1 MQISDLVKQY
11 HQAIASGAETLTG
24 TKGVENLVASLR
36 SLTKGNIFEGTVTS
50 VKNGRVTLSLSGG
63 QQVMARLDGKLALM
77 EGESMFFQVKSNDGT
92 QIAIRPFAID
102 GAGANYTL
110 MQALSAAGLSAEPE
124 YLSMVNRMMEEQMP
138 IDRESLQQMARLVN
152 ANPKVDVQT
161 LVQLQKLGIPITVEN
176 ASQFENYRNDSQAI
190 TRELDALVEQLPQ
203 TLTGEE
209 EAPVKTEVMR
219 QLGNELLQILTEG
232 LEDVPPQMQSLGYD
246 MEAGGMMQ
254 PQTTPEAESQTLGEI
269 IEQNHPETA
278 EEENMPLQSETKMPE
293 TVSEQPMYAPQTSQ
307 TPHTLGAVFSRE
319 QLQNLNRMVGELLGK
334 SETGYTP
341 ESGTVEVLKD
351 LQQLCKDPLPLER
364 EHLGKLFS
372 SKEFQTLI
380 RDTAEQQ
387 WMAKPKDLEE
397 GDYVSRLY
405 ERLNSQMEKIELAL
419 KNAGQEHTAFSQ
431 MAGEVRSNVEF
442 MNQVNQMYTYAQIP
456 LKMSGQHAS
465 GELYVY
471 TNKKSLEQ
479 GEKDLTAFLH
489 LDLDHLGST
498 DVSVR
503 MRGREVDTRF
513 YMGTNEAYALL
524 EKNYPVLE
532 ACLEKK
538 GYHCKIHVVNEEK
551 HVSFVD
557 DFLKMD
563 RPSAGQLHR
572 YSFDMR
578 A

>member
-11 HQAIASGAETLTG
+11 HQAISSGAETLTG

-63 QQVMARLDGKLALM
+63 QQVMARLDGKISLM

-110 MQALSAAGLSAEPE
+110 MQALSAAGLSAQPE
-124 YLSMVNRMMEEQMP
+124 YLSMVDRMMEEQMP

-152 ANPKVDVQT
+152 ANPRIDVQT
-161 LVQLQKLGIPITVEN
+161 LVQMQKLGIPITVEN
-176 ASQFENYRNDSQAI
+176 ASQFENYMNDSQAI
-190 TRELDALVEQLPQ
+190 TRELDALIEQFPQ
-203 TLTGEE
+203 SLTGTEG
-209 EAPVKTEVMR
+209 APVKTETMR
-219 QLGNELLQILTEG
+219 QLGNELLQILTDG
-232 LEDVPPQMQSLGYD
+232 LEEIPQQIQSPEPDVAYNLDGLKYESVQTDTAETQMQT
-246 MEAGGMMQ
+246 EA
-254 PQTTPEAESQTLGEI
+254 A
-269 IEQNHPETA
+269 PETA
-278 EEENMPLQSETKMPE
+278 TETVQEHPEILSQQEGQAAAEEKGVAGQQEAETME
-293 TVSEQPMYAPQTSQ
+293 TVSGKTTYTGQMSQ
-307 TPHTLGAVFSRE
+307 TPHTLGAVLSQE
-319 QLQNLNRMVGELLGK
+319 QLQHLNRMIGDILGK
-334 SETGYTP
+334 PQSAYNAN
-341 ESGTVEVLKD
+341 SGTVEVLKD

-372 SKEFQTLI
+372 SREFQALV

-387 WMAKPKDLEE
+387 WMVKPGDLKE
-397 GDYVSRLY
+397 GDYVGRLY
-405 ERLNSQMEKIELAL
+405 ERLNSQMEKIE
-419 KNAGQEHTAFSQ
+419 
-431 MAGEVRSNVEF
+431 
-442 MNQVNQMYTYAQIP
+442 VNQMYTYAQIP

-465 GELYVY
+465 GELFVY
-471 TNKKSLEQ
+471 TNKKALAQ

-503 MRGREVDTRF
+503 MRGREVSTRF
-513 YMGTNEAYALL
+513 YLDNDTAYALL

-532 ACLEKK
+532 ARLEKK
-538 GYHCKIHVVNEEK
+538 GYHCKIDVVNEEK
-551 HVSFVD
+551 HVNFVD

-563 RPSAGQLHR
+563 QPAATQLHR